1 MYSGTVFLT
10 HCSFFQPTLYNRA
23 MNSTRNETIQECARC
38 QGKGKGKRGF
48 VAPRHAFS
56 IDLTVLHVHSAFIR

>member
-1 MYSGTVFLT
+1 
-10 HCSFFQPTLYNRA
+10 